1 MPHSYR
7 PLHAPQLQPHQH
19 RRSHSFREFVPS
31 RGLSSHVVAYWTV
44 DFKPVPGNPGHRV
57 IPDGC
62 VDIIVDLLAPAS
74 RQAAYVV
81 GLETQ
86 VEVLQFTKAR
96 SVWGIR
102 LYSES
107 ARAILKAPLSA
118 IKSQRVYIED
128 LWGQEGLDWVEKLL
142 VAKSVQE
149 RIEVVERQ
157 LNRILA
163 AAEPTAHALVYQS
176 MKYIYD
182 SKGNLAV
189 TDLADK
195 VNFSERHLRRAFDR
209 ELGVSPKEM
218 LGIVRFQS
226 VLEELYSGDYASL
239 TDLALQHGYYD
250 QSHFSS
256 AFMRYYG
263 LPLKRLTRQA

>member
-1 MPHSYR
+1 MMHPYR
-7 PLHAPQLQPHQH
+7 PLHAPQLQPKQH
-19 RRSHSFREFVPS
+19 RHSHQFREFAPN
-31 RGLSSHVVAYWTV
+31 RRLASHVASYWTV
-44 DFKPVPGNPGHRV
+44 DFQPVSGNQGHRV

-62 VDIIVDLLAPAS
+62 VDIVVDLRASSS

-81 GLETQ
+81 GLTTQ
-86 VEVLQFTKAR
+86 VEVLRFTEVR

-107 ARAILKAPLSA
+107 ARTILKTPLSA
-118 IKSQRVYIED
+118 LTASRVFMEE
-128 LWGQEGLDWVEKLL
+128 LWGQEALDWVEQLL
-142 VAKSVQE
+142 TAQSVPD
-149 RIEVVERQ
+149 RIAVVERQ
-157 LNRILA
+157 LDRILA
-163 AAEPTAHALVYQS
+163 ADDSPAPTLVYQS
-176 MKYIYD
+176 MQYIYD
-182 SKGNLAV
+182 CKGNLSV

-209 ELGVSPKEM
+209 ELGLSPKEM

-226 VLEELYSGDYASL
+226 VLEELYSGDYSSL

-250 QSHFSS
+250 QSHFAG

-263 LPLKRLTRQA
+263 LPLKRLTKRE